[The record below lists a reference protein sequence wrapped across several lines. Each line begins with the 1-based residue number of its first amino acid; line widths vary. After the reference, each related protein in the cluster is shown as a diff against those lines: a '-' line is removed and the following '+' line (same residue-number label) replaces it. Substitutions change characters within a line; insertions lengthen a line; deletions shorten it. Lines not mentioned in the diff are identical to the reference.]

1 MFKKKNNVRFIDVN
15 WTILKNNVQM
25 NTIPKKNELL
35 FFNNI
40 YYEVV
45 NVIYDI
51 SKIEKQQIIVVLTEL
66 KPKVDFKLSDNQII
80 I

>member
-1 MFKKKNNVRFIDVN
+1 MFKKKNNIRFIDVD
-15 WTILKNNVQM
+15 WTILKNDVQM
-25 NTIPKKNELL
+25 NIIPKKNELL
-35 FFNNI
+35 FFNNV

-51 SKIEKQQIIVVLTEL
+51 SKIEKQQVIVVLTEL

-80 I
+80 T

>member
-1 MFKKKNNVRFIDVN
+1 MNV
-15 WTILKNNVQM
+15 
-25 NTIPKKNELL
+25 IPKKNELL
-35 FFNNI
+35 FFNDI

-66 KPKVDFKLSDNQII
+66 KPKVDFKLVNNQII
-80 I
+80 T

>member
-1 MFKKKNNVRFIDVN
+1 MFKKKNNIRFIDVN
-15 WTILKNNVQM
+15 WKILKNDIQM
-25 NTIPKKNELL
+25 NVIPKKNELL
-35 FFNNI
+35 FFNDI

-66 KPKVDFKLSDNQII
+66 KPKIDFKLTENQTFI
-80 I
+80 

>member
-1 MFKKKNNVRFIDVN
+1 MFKKKNNIRFIDVN
-15 WTILKNNVQM
+15 WKILKNDIQM
-25 NTIPKKNELL
+25 NVIPKKNELL
-35 FFNNI
+35 FFNDI

-66 KPKVDFKLSDNQII
+66 KPKVDFKLVNNQII
-80 I
+80 T

>member
-1 MFKKKNNVRFIDVN
+1 MFKKKNNIRFIDVN
-15 WTILKNNVQM
+15 WKILKNDIQM
-25 NTIPKKNELL
+25 NVIPKKNELL
-35 FFNNI
+35 FFNDI

-66 KPKVDFKLSDNQII
+66 KPKVDFKLTENQTFI
-80 I
+80 